1 MRKCNVKNRIWVS
14 ITFSI
19 ILMIMLFCSGC
30 TAKKEQPTTEAV
42 VKEKPRIKQ
51 KKVTIDSEEIRITD
65 YTYNEF
71 GDITLEVTTYGN
83 GDPLFYYENVYDED
97 GNLLEEYQGKSA
109 DDKQIDNRYEY
120 EDGKLM
126 VETVYSFDG
135 SIMDIYYYTYNDE
148 GLLINKKKESEDG
161 YVYREYKYEYDDEG
175 RVSHMTDLF
184 YEYRTEYT
192 YDEEGR
198 TVLEEAYLEN
208 GDFSYGRKMVYG
220 EYGIT
225 DSYFYS
231 SKTESHEKTLY
242 DKKGRRVS
250 AVSIDKDGK
259 EHVTWTWEY
268 DDAGNMIHSVGTKG
282 YEYTAEYN
290 EYGDPV
296 KVHDVCT
303 DPLRNAGTFDT
314 IEEYEY
320 IYYE

>member
-14 ITFSI
+14 ITFSM

-97 GNLLEEYQGKSA
+97 GNLLEEYRGKSA

-148 GLLINKKKESEDG
+148 GLLTIEDMSNENLKK
-161 YVYREYKYEYDDEG
+161 YVEITGEPIAYIDSWEEVKTPTIPKVICIDYKHPEKLHE
-175 RVSHMTDLF
+175 L
-184 YEYRTEYT
+184 
-192 YDEEGR
+192 YDEYHSSGDER
-198 TVLEEAYLEN
+198 FENFFSAVCYLE
-208 GDFSYGRKMVYG
+208 F
-220 EYGIT
+220 T
-225 DSYFYS
+225 
-231 SKTESHEKTLY
+231 
-242 DKKGRRVS
+242 KKGTSKGVGVKKLCEILGIS
-250 AVSIDKDGK
+250 PSDCLAIGDEENDIPLIKAVGCGATPANGRDELKAVASYVCKKDNNNG
-259 EHVTWTWEY
+259 
-268 DDAGNMIHSVGTKG
+268 AF
-282 YEYTAEYN
+282 AE
-290 EYGDPV
+290 
-296 KVHDVCT
+296 
-303 DPLRNAGTFDT
+303 F
-314 IEEYEY
+314 IENCLG
-320 IYYE
+320 